1 MKKQVLLSFLVL
13 FTMLAFAGAHKFYVS
28 ITEITLNNSSNRLEI
43 STKVFYDDL
52 QNAIYIED
60 GKEVNDPLSDHK
72 EDIDTYIQRHFKIEI
87 DGKQVPLTMLGV
99 EPEVDAVWCYF
110 ESEPVAK
117 NFKSVQ
123 VINSIFVDL
132 FPRQSNIINFFPEKG
147 NSKKVEGLLLNQQK
161 NKGIITFQ

>member
-60 GKEVNDPLSDHK
+60 GKKVNDPLSDHK

-161 NKGIITFQ
+161 NKGIITF